1 MALDIEYS
9 TFFKSD
15 LPAPSQRWSGF
26 PEYNFIGGHNDA
38 ETIPV
43 DDMIKSISEVLKR
56 EGKTLATYGL
66 QHGPQGYKPLREFIS
81 KKVNKR
87 SGLSVSSDDIL
98 ITSGSGQALDL
109 INAAFCNPGDTVI
122 VEQFSYGSA
131 INRLRRIGVKPI
143 GVPLNDEGIRLDLLV
158 ERLEALLDKSI
169 KPKFIYVIPT
179 VQNPAGSIM
188 PEKNRF
194 KLLEVSKKFQIPIVE
209 DECYADLIWDSSRPP
224 ALAALDEG
232 NRVIHCGSFSKTI
245 APALRIGYLIG
256 NWNVLSQLL
265 ALKSDGGTGAL
276 EQMMLA
282 EYCEANFDKHIKSL
296 CGTLEKK
303 LRILTEAI
311 EANFGT
317 SAEFEVP
324 EGGIFLWVT
333 LPDTVD
339 TVRLASIA
347 LSEGIA
353 INPGPEWSTDTVP
366 ARSKLRLCF
375 GHPDE
380 NTIKE
385 GVNKLAKICQ
395 REFGVPMRISNE
407 KVR

>member
-1 MALDIEYS
+1 
-9 TFFKSD
+9 
-15 LPAPSQRWSGF
+15 
-26 PEYNFIGGHNDA
+26 
-38 ETIPV
+38 
-43 DDMIKSISEVLKR
+43 
-56 EGKTLATYGL
+56 
-66 QHGPQGYKPLREFIS
+66 
-81 KKVNKR
+81 
-87 SGLSVSSDDIL
+87 
-98 ITSGSGQALDL
+98 
-109 INAAFCNPGDTVI
+109 
-122 VEQFSYGSA
+122 
-131 INRLRRIGVKPI
+131 
-143 GVPLNDEGIRLDLLV
+143 
-158 ERLEALLDKSI
+158 
-169 KPKFIYVIPT
+169 
-179 VQNPAGSIM
+179 M
-188 PEKNRF
+188 PEKNRL
-194 KLLEVSKKFQIPIVE
+194 KLLEISKKFQIPIVE

-232 NRVIHCGSFSKTI
+232 SRVIHCGSFSKTI

-339 TVRLASIA
+339 TVRLARIA

-375 GHPDE
+375 RHPDE
-380 NTIKE
+380 NTIKV